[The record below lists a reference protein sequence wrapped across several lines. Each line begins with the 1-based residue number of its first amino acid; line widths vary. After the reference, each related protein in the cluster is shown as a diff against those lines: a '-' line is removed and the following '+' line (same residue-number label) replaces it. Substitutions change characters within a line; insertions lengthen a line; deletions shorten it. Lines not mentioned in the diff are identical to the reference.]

1 MGTAIGTKCAS
12 SYICIFMSEFETSFI
27 KSQQNKPLVWFRY
40 IDIFFIWTHREEKLK
55 TYFKQ
60 NIYEMRSWFQK
71 RANTNKVLGEE
82 LFKVRFSNQEK
93 TCSKKGKGIPF
104 IVTYH
109 PILQAFNNI
118 IKRKS

>member
-1 MGTAIGTKCAS
+1 
-12 SYICIFMSEFETSFI
+12 
-27 KSQQNKPLVWFRY
+27 
-40 IDIFFIWTHREEKLK
+40 
-55 TYFKQ
+55 
-60 NIYEMRSWFQK
+60 MRSWFRK